1 MQKKRKNRNKKE
13 KKYNLN
19 DLIREKEELISEIEE
34 IKKELSD
41 YSLNKSFLNEI
52 NKEIKYLND
61 LIEIIIKNK
70 DDENKLNDSLLFFI
84 DEWTG
89 RTRQIDQ
96 IIEEEIKRINFELNN
111 D

>member
-1 MQKKRKNRNKKE
+1 MQKKRKNWNKKE
-13 KKYNLN
+13 KKYNLIN
-19 DLIREKEELISEIEE
+19 LIQEKEELISEIEK

-70 DDENKLNDSLLFFI
+70 DDENKLNDSLLFFM
-84 DEWTG
+84 DEWVG
-89 RTRQIDQ
+89 KTRQIDQ
-96 IIEEEIKRINFELNN
+96 IIEEEIKRINYELNI